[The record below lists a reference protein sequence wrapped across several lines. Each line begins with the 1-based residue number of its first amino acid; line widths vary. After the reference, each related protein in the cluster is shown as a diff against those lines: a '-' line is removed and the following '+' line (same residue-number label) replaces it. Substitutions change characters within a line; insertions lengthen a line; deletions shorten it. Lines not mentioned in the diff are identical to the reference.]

1 MFRICARQIVTLF
14 WKKILHFMNRQ
25 IVLWNKKLI
34 CMESATMCVYS
45 QVDSFRASEQLCVC
59 MCVLAHLGRSSLH
72 KSGIPLGAQ
81 PNNKD
86 HCIKPTNCLFLF
98 LCEIHR
104 FTTLNHVP
112 VTTLEVNFSFTPK

>member
-1 MFRICARQIVTLF
+1 
-14 WKKILHFMNRQ
+14 
-25 IVLWNKKLI
+25 
-34 CMESATMCVYS
+34 MESATVCVYHKLIR
-45 QVDSFRASEQLCVC
+45 FERASNHVCV
-59 MCVLAHLGRSSLH
+59 CVLAHLGRSSLH

-86 HCIKPTNCLFLF
+86 HYIKPTNCLFLF
-98 LCEIHR
+98 LREIHR